1 MPAPAVPAAFT
12 SGDDTG
18 SAVWSDRPRARF
30 TVLDI
35 SEYYGPDSGGVRTYL
50 HEKARY
56 VAARPWLR
64 QVVVLPGAG
73 DTVRTADGVR
83 VYRVRSPRIPFQE
96 TYRVLSGVAA
106 VRRII
111 ERERP
116 DLIEVG
122 SAYGAP
128 WVARRATRGSA
139 IPLVWYFH
147 AHLPRIVA
155 PLGKDDRVLARGGA
169 RLAERYVR
177 AIASRMDRVYV
188 ATDAVKRDLERLG
201 IRTTERI
208 PLGVDINTFRPGRRA
223 ARYATLAHYQLP
235 DAPIVLFAGRFT
247 REKQLLA
254 AVRAWTQART
264 VDATLVLV
272 GAGPQAE
279 SLHAAAGARVRIVP
293 FEQDRERLADL
304 YAAADLYLA
313 PGPAETFGLSAH
325 EAMASGTPV
334 LSVAAGAVA
343 EAVER
348 AGCGGIWPLGDG
360 AAMATMVD
368 RLLPVPE
375 VQRHAARRYVEREH
389 AWPVVFDR
397 LFTAHEAL
405 VAAQ

>member
-1 MPAPAVPAAFT
+1 VAGRA
-12 SGDDTG
+12 D
-18 SAVWSDRPRARF
+18 ARF

-64 QVVVLPGAG
+64 QVVVLPGAE

-83 VYRVRSPRIPFQE
+83 VYRVRSPRIPFQD
-96 TYRVLSGVAA
+96 TYRVLSGSAA
-106 VRRII
+106 VRRIV

-128 WVARRATRGSA
+128 WIARRAARGGA
-139 IPLVWYFH
+139 VPLIWYFH

-155 PLGKDDRVLARGGA
+155 PLGAHDRAVARAGA

-177 AIASRMDRVYV
+177 AVASRMDRVFV
-188 ATDAVKRDLERLG
+188 ATDVVKADLERLA
-201 IRTTERI
+201 IPNVERI
-208 PLGVDINTFRPGRRA
+208 PLGVDIGAF
-223 ARYATLAHYQLP
+223 HP
-235 DAPIVLFAGRFT
+235 DRLYTGRFT
-247 REKQLLA
+247 KEKQLLA
-254 AVRAWTQART
+254 AARAWPLVRT
-264 VDATLVLV
+264 ANATLLLV
-272 GAGPQAE
+272 GAGPQVRTLNE
-279 SLHAAAGARVRIVP
+279 VGDLRIRVLP
-293 FEQDRERLADL
+293 FESDRERLADL

-343 EAVER
+343 EAVKR
-348 AGCGGIWPLGDG
+348 AGCGATWPAGDG
-360 AAMATMVD
+360 AAMAAAID
-368 RLLPVPE
+368 RLLPMPE
-375 VQRHAARRYVEREH
+375 AARGAARSYVEREH
-389 AWPVVFDR
+389 AWPIVFDR
-397 LFTAHEAL
+397 LF
-405 VAAQ
+405 AAYETMAAPR

>member
-1 MPAPAVPAAFT
+1 V
-12 SGDDTG
+12 TG
-18 SAVWSDRPRARF
+18 RADARF

-64 QVVVLPGAG
+64 QVVVLPGAE

-83 VYRVRSPRIPFQE
+83 VYRVRSPRIPFQD
-96 TYRVLSGVAA
+96 TYRVLSGSAA
-106 VRRII
+106 VRRIV

-128 WVARRATRGSA
+128 WIARRAARGGA
-139 IPLVWYFH
+139 VPLIWYFH

-155 PLGKDDRVLARGGA
+155 PLGAHDRAVARAGA

-177 AIASRMDRVYV
+177 AVASRMDRVFV
-188 ATDAVKRDLERLG
+188 ATDVVKADLERLA
-201 IRTTERI
+201 IPNVERI
-208 PLGVDINTFRPGRRA
+208 PLGVDIGAFHPDRRRA
-223 ARYATLAHYQLP
+223 REATLARCQLP
-235 DAPIVLFAGRFT
+235 EGPIVLYTGRFT
-247 REKQLLA
+247 KEKQLLA
-254 AVRAWTQART
+254 AAHAWPLVRTAN
-264 VDATLVLV
+264 ATLLLV
-272 GAGPQAE
+272 GAGPQVRTLNE
-279 SLHAAAGARVRIVP
+279 VGDLRIRVLP
-293 FEQDRERLADL
+293 FESDRERLADL

-343 EAVER
+343 EAVKR
-348 AGCGGIWPLGDG
+348 AGCGATWPAGDG
-360 AAMATMVD
+360 AAMAAAID
-368 RLLPVPE
+368 RLLPMPE
-375 VQRHAARRYVEREH
+375 AARGAARSYVEREH
-389 AWPVVFDR
+389 AWPIVFDR
-397 LFTAHEAL
+397 LF
-405 VAAQ
+405 AAYETMAAPR